1 MTVILTVTKTPSII
15 MATVNFYL
23 DKPNRKNERPIL
35 LTYLLN
41 GSKVRFS
48 TKLKT
53 TDKDWNSEK
62 QVVKKNGVNE
72 SEINF
77 ALSEFKRII
86 SKAELD
92 TKFEQSQ
99 LTLDF
104 IRTRLEE
111 ATGKR
116 KRSFTFYDAFE
127 EYIKEA
133 DVKKT
138 TNSKRIY
145 EITRDK
151 IKAFD
156 SDKRFLLSFDNI
168 DSKFE
173 SKFTEYLMVDC
184 GLVNNTIGRYIKT
197 IKSFMHFAAERGY
210 TNNYKFKSF
219 KVIKQDADIIYLT
232 EEELLKVYNLDGLS
246 KSLSMVR
253 DAFCLGCFTG
263 LRFSDLSELRL
274 ANLKHNFIEL
284 KSKKTRDFLR
294 IPLNDYAKEILK
306 KHEGNPP
313 VMISNQKTNDYIKD
327 IGESAGIDTP
337 IILTKY
343 QGATKIEKSE
353 PKFKF
358 LSSHTARR
366 TFVTLSLEKGMRPE
380 VVMSIT
386 GHKDYPT
393 FKKYIKLTE
402 NVKLAEMNNAWNNK
416 L

>member
-1 MTVILTVTKTPSII
+1 

-41 GSKVRFS
+41 GSKIRFS

-62 QVVKKNGVNE
+62 QIVKKNGNDE

-77 ALSEFKRII
+77 ALNEFKRII

-92 TKFEQSQ
+92 TKFEPSS

-104 IRTRLEE
+104 VRTRLEE
-111 ATGKR
+111 AKGKK

-127 EYIKEA
+127 EYIREA
-133 DVKKT
+133 EVKKT
-138 TNSKRIY
+138 INSKRIY

-156 SDKRFLLSFDNI
+156 SDKRYLLSFDNI

-173 SKFTEYLMVDC
+173 SKFTEYLMIDC

-197 IKSFMHFAAERGY
+197 IKSFMHFATERGY

-232 EEELLKVYNLDGLS
+232 EEELLKIYNLAGLS

-263 LRFSDLSELRL
+263 LRFSDLSDLRI
-274 ANLKHNFIEL
+274 ANLKDNFIEL

-313 VMISNQKTNDYIKD
+313 VMISNQKMNDYIKA
-327 IGESAGIDTP
+327 IGESAGISTP

-343 QGATKIEKSE
+343 QGATKIEKAE
-353 PKFKF
+353 PKHKF

-402 NVKLAEMNNAWNNK
+402 NVKLAEMNNAWNIKTQSND
-416 L
+416 

>member
-1 MTVILTVTKTPSII
+1 

-62 QVVKKNGVNE
+62 QVVKKNGADE

-77 ALSEFKRII
+77 ALNEFKRVI
-86 SKAELD
+86 SKAELE
-92 TKFEQSQ
+92 TKFEPSR

-104 IRTRLEE
+104 IRGKLEE
-111 ATGKR
+111 ATGK
-116 KRSFTFYDAFE
+116 KKKSFTLYDAFE

-133 DVKKT
+133 EVKKT
-138 TNSKRIY
+138 INSRRIY

-156 SDKRFLLSFDNI
+156 QDKRYLLTFDNL

-184 GLVNNTIGRYIKT
+184 GLVNNTIGRYMKT
-197 IKSFMHFAAERGY
+197 IKSFMHFATERGY
-210 TNNYKFKSF
+210 SNNYKFKSF

-232 EEELLKVYNLDGLS
+232 ESELLAVYNLEGLS

-263 LRFSDLSELRL
+263 LRFSDLSELRS
-274 ANLKHNFIEL
+274 ANLKQNFIEL

-313 VMISNQKTNDYIKD
+313 IMISNQKMNDYIKD
-327 IGESAGIDTP
+327 IGMQAGIDSP
-337 IILTKY
+337 VILTKY

-353 PKFKF
+353 PKYKF
-358 LSSHTARR
+358 LSSHSARR

-386 GHKDYPT
+386 GHKDYAT

-402 NVKLAEMNNAWNNK
+402 NVKLAEMNNAWNLRK
-416 L
+416 

>member
-1 MTVILTVTKTPSII
+1 

-41 GSKVRFS
+41 GAKIRFS

-62 QVVKKNGVNE
+62 QVIKKNGADE

-77 ALSEFKRII
+77 ALNEFKRVI

-92 TKFEQSQ
+92 TKFEPSR

-111 ATGKR
+111 ATGK
-116 KRSFTFYDAFE
+116 KKITFTIYDAFE

-133 DVKKT
+133 EIKKT
-138 TNSKRIY
+138 INSKRIY
-145 EITRDK
+145 QVTLDK
-151 IKAFD
+151 LKAFD
-156 SDKRFLLSFDNI
+156 TEKRFLLNFDNM
-168 DSKFE
+168 DGKFE
-173 SKFTEYLMVDC
+173 SKFTEYLMIDC
-184 GLVNNTIGRYIKT
+184 DMMNNTIGRYMKT
-197 IKSFMHFAAERGY
+197 IKSFMHFATERGY
-210 TNNYKFKSF
+210 SNNYKFKSF
-219 KVIKQDADIIYLT
+219 KVIRQDADIIYLT
-232 EEELLKVYNLDGLS
+232 ENELLNIYNLKNLS
-246 KSLSMVR
+246 KSLDMVR

-274 ANLKHNFIEL
+274 ANVKNNFIEL

-306 KHEGNPP
+306 KHDGNPP
-313 VMISNQKTNDYIKD
+313 VMISNQKMNDYIKD
-327 IGESAGIDTP
+327 IGEIAEITTP

-343 QGATKIEKSE
+343 QGATRIEKSE
-353 PKFKF
+353 PKHKF
-358 LSSHTARR
+358 LSTHTARR

-386 GHKDYPT
+386 GHKDYAT

-402 NVKLAEMNNAWNNK
+402 NVKLAEMNNAWNKPNN
-416 L
+416 

>member
-1 MTVILTVTKTPSII
+1 

-41 GSKVRFS
+41 GKKIRFS

-53 TDKDWNSEK
+53 VVKDWNTDK
-62 QVVKKNGVNE
+62 QIIKKNGADE

-77 ALSEFKRII
+77 ALNEFKRVI

-92 TKFEQSQ
+92 TKFEPSK
-99 LTLDF
+99 LTLEL

-111 ATGKR
+111 ATGKK
-116 KRSFTFYDAFE
+116 KRSFTFYDAFN

-133 DVKKT
+133 EINKT
-138 TNSKRIY
+138 VNSKRIY
-145 EITRDK
+145 QVTRDK

-156 SDKRFLLSFDNI
+156 SESRYLLNFDNI

-173 SKFTEYLMVDC
+173 SKFTEYLMTEH

-197 IKSFMHFAAERGY
+197 IKSFMHFATERGY
-210 TNNYKFKSF
+210 TNNFKFKSF

-232 EEELLKVYNLDGLS
+232 EEELLKIYNLEGLS
-246 KSLSMVR
+246 KSLSTVR

-263 LRFSDLSELRL
+263 LRFSDLSDLRF
-274 ANLKHNFIEL
+274 ANLKQDFIEL

-294 IPLNDYAKEILK
+294 IPLNDYAREILK
-306 KHEGNPP
+306 KHGGNPP
-313 VMISNQKTNDYIKD
+313 DMISNQKMNDYIKD
-327 IGESAGIDTP
+327 IGEAAGIKTP

-343 QGATKIEKSE
+343 QGATKIEQSE
-353 PKFKF
+353 PKYKF
-358 LSSHTARR
+358 LSSHSARR

-402 NVKLAEMNNAWNNK
+402 NVKLAEMNNAWNIKSETNE
-416 L
+416 

>member
-1 MTVILTVTKTPSII
+1 

-41 GSKVRFS
+41 GAKIRFS

-62 QVVKKNGVNE
+62 QIIKKNGADE

-77 ALSEFKRII
+77 ALNEFKRVI

-92 TKFEQSQ
+92 TKFEPSR

-111 ATGKR
+111 ATGK
-116 KRSFTFYDAFE
+116 KKTTFTLYDAFE

-133 DVKKT
+133 EIKKT
-138 TNSKRIY
+138 INSKRIY
-145 EITRDK
+145 QVTLDK
-151 IKAFD
+151 LKAFD
-156 SDKRFLLSFDNI
+156 AEKRFLLN
-168 DSKFE
+168 FE
-173 SKFTEYLMVDC
+173 NMDGRFENKFTEYLMIDC
-184 GLVNNTIGRYIKT
+184 DMMNNTIGRYIKT
-197 IKSFMHFAAERGY
+197 IKSFMHFATERGY

-219 KVIKQDADIIYLT
+219 KVIRQDADIIYLT
-232 EEELLKVYNLDGLS
+232 ENELLTIYNLKSLS
-246 KSLSMVR
+246 KSLDMVR

-274 ANLKHNFIEL
+274 ANVKNNFIEL

-306 KHEGNPP
+306 KHDGNPP
-313 VMISNQKTNDYIKD
+313 AMISNQKMNDYIKD
-327 IGESAGIDTP
+327 IGEIAEINNP

-353 PKFKF
+353 PKHKF
-358 LSSHTARR
+358 LSTHTARR

-386 GHKDYPT
+386 GHKDYAT

-402 NVKLAEMNNAWNNK
+402 NVKLAEMNNAWNIKNLNK
-416 L
+416 DE

>member
-1 MTVILTVTKTPSII
+1 

-62 QVVKKNGVNE
+62 QIVKKNGVNE

-77 ALSEFKRII
+77 ALNEFKRVI

-99 LTLDF
+99 LSLDF

-111 ATGKR
+111 ATGKK
-116 KRSFTFYDAFE
+116 KRSFNFYDAFE

-133 DVKKT
+133 EVKKT
-138 TNSKRIY
+138 INSKRIY
-145 EITRDK
+145 QITRDK
-151 IKAFD
+151 IKDFD
-156 SDKRFLLSFDNI
+156 TDKRFLLNFDNI

-184 GLVNNTIGRYIKT
+184 GLVNNTIGRYMKT

-210 TNNYKFKSF
+210 TSNYKFKSF

-232 EEELLKVYNLDGLS
+232 EEELLKIYNLNGLS

-274 ANLKHNFIEL
+274 ANLKQNFIEL

-294 IPLNDYAKEILK
+294 IPLNDFAKEILK

-313 VMISNQKTNDYIKD
+313 VMISNQKMNDYIKN
-327 IGESAGIDTP
+327 IGKEAGIDTP

-353 PKFKF
+353 PKYKF
-358 LSSHTARR
+358 LSSHSARR

-386 GHKDYPT
+386 GHKDYAT

-402 NVKLAEMNNAWNNK
+402 NVKLAEMNNAWNTKMTSND
-416 L
+416 

>member
-1 MTVILTVTKTPSII
+1 

-23 DKPNRKNERPIL
+23 VKPNRKNERPIL

-62 QVVKKNGVNE
+62 QIVKKNGVNE

-77 ALSEFKRII
+77 ALNEFKRVI

-99 LTLDF
+99 LSLDF

-111 ATGKR
+111 ATGKK

-127 EYIKEA
+127 EYIKDAEI
-133 DVKKT
+133 KKT
-138 TNSKRIY
+138 INSKRIY

-156 SDKRFLLSFDNI
+156 TDKRFLLSFDNI

-173 SKFTEYLMVDC
+173 SRFTEYLMVDC
-184 GLVNNTIGRYIKT
+184 GLVNNTIGRYMKT

-210 TNNYKFKSF
+210 TTNHKFKSF
-219 KVIKQDADIIYLT
+219 RVIKQDADIIYLT
-232 EEELLKVYNLDGLS
+232 EEELLKIYNLDGLS

-274 ANLKHNFIEL
+274 ANLKQNFIEL

-294 IPLNDYAKEILK
+294 IPLNDYARAILK

-313 VMISNQKTNDYIKD
+313 VMISNQKMNDYIKD
-327 IGESAGIDTP
+327 IAKEAGVDTA

-353 PKFKF
+353 PKYKF
-358 LSSHTARR
+358 LSSHSARR
-366 TFVTLSLEKGMRPE
+366 TFVTLSLEKGMRSE

-386 GHKDYPT
+386 GHKDYAT

-402 NVKLAEMNNAWNNK
+402 NVKLAEMNNAWNIKITSND
-416 L
+416 

>member
-1 MTVILTVTKTPSII
+1 

-62 QVVKKNGVNE
+62 QIVKKNGVNE

-77 ALSEFKRII
+77 ALNEFKRVI

-99 LTLDF
+99 LSLDF

-111 ATGKR
+111 ATGKK
-116 KRSFTFYDAFE
+116 KRLFTFYDAFE

-133 DVKKT
+133 EIKKT
-138 TNSKRIY
+138 INSKRIY

-156 SDKRFLLSFDNI
+156 TDNRFLLSFDNI

-173 SKFTEYLMVDC
+173 SRFTEYLMVDC
-184 GLVNNTIGRYIKT
+184 GLVNNTIGRYMKT

-210 TNNYKFKSF
+210 TTNYKFKSF
-219 KVIKQDADIIYLT
+219 RVIKQDADIIYLT
-232 EEELLKVYNLDGLS
+232 EEELLKIYNLDALS

-274 ANLKHNFIEL
+274 ANLKQNFIEL

-294 IPLNDYAKEILK
+294 IPLNDYAREILK

-313 VMISNQKTNDYIKD
+313 VMISNQKMNDYIKD
-327 IGESAGIDTP
+327 IGKEAGITTP

-353 PKFKF
+353 PKYKF
-358 LSSHTARR
+358 LSSHSARR

-386 GHKDYPT
+386 GHKDYAT

-402 NVKLAEMNNAWNNK
+402 NVKLAEMNNAWNIKITLND
-416 L
+416 

>member
-1 MTVILTVTKTPSII
+1 

-72 SEINF
+72 GEINF
-77 ALSEFKRII
+77 ALNEFKRVI

-104 IRTRLEE
+104 VRTRLEE
-111 ATGKR
+111 ATGK
-116 KRSFTFYDAFE
+116 KKKSFTFYDAFE

-133 DVKKT
+133 EVKKT
-138 TNSKRIY
+138 INSKRIY
-145 EITRDK
+145 QITRDK
-151 IKAFD
+151 IKDFD
-156 SDKRFLLSFDNI
+156 TDKRFLLNFDNI

-184 GLVNNTIGRYIKT
+184 GLVNNTIGRYMKT

-210 TNNYKFKSF
+210 TTNYKFKSF

-232 EEELLKVYNLDGLS
+232 EEELLKIYNLNGLS
-246 KSLSMVR
+246 KSLGMVR

-274 ANLKHNFIEL
+274 ANLKQNFIEL

-294 IPLNDYAKEILK
+294 IPLNDFAKEILK

-313 VMISNQKTNDYIKD
+313 VMISNQKMNDYIKD
-327 IGESAGIDTP
+327 IGKEAGIDTP

-353 PKFKF
+353 PKYKF
-358 LSSHTARR
+358 LSSHSARR

-386 GHKDYPT
+386 GHKDYAT

-402 NVKLAEMNNAWNNK
+402 NVKLAEMNNAWNIKITPND
-416 L
+416 

>member
-1 MTVILTVTKTPSII
+1 

-53 TDKDWNSEK
+53 TDKDWNAEK
-62 QVVKKNGVNE
+62 QVVKRNGVNE

-77 ALSEFKRII
+77 ALSEFKRIV

-116 KRSFTFYDAFE
+116 KKSFTFYDAFE

-133 DVKKT
+133 EIKKT

-173 SKFTEYLMVDC
+173 SKFTEYLMADC

-232 EEELLKVYNLDGLS
+232 EEELLKIYNLDDLS

-306 KHEGNPP
+306 KHDGNPP
-313 VMISNQKTNDYIKD
+313 VMISNQKMNDYIKD

-343 QGATKIEKSE
+343 QGATKIEKAE
-353 PKFKF
+353 PKYKF

-380 VVMSIT
+380 IVMSIT
-386 GHKDYPT
+386 GHRDYPT

>member
-1 MTVILTVTKTPSII
+1 

-41 GSKVRFS
+41 GAKIRFS

-62 QVVKKNGVNE
+62 QIIKKNGADE

-77 ALSEFKRII
+77 ALNEFKRVI

-92 TKFEQSQ
+92 TKFEPSR

-111 ATGKR
+111 ATGK
-116 KRSFTFYDAFE
+116 KKTTFTIYDAFE

-133 DVKKT
+133 EIKKT
-138 TNSKRIY
+138 INSKRIY
-145 EITRDK
+145 QVTLDK
-151 IKAFD
+151 LKAFD
-156 SDKRFLLSFDNI
+156 TEKRFLLNFENI
-168 DSKFE
+168 DGKFE
-173 SKFTEYLMVDC
+173 SKFTEYLMIDC
-184 GLVNNTIGRYIKT
+184 DMMNNTIGRYIKT
-197 IKSFMHFAAERGY
+197 IKSFMHFATERGY

-219 KVIKQDADIIYLT
+219 KVIRQDADIIYLT
-232 EEELLKVYNLDGLS
+232 EEELLRIYSLKDLS
-246 KSLSMVR
+246 KSLDMVK

-274 ANLKHNFIEL
+274 ANVKNNFIEL

-306 KHEGNPP
+306 KHDGNPP
-313 VMISNQKTNDYIKD
+313 VMISNQKMNDYIKD
-327 IGESAGIDTP
+327 IGEIAEITAP

-353 PKFKF
+353 PKYKF
-358 LSSHTARR
+358 LSTHTARR

-386 GHKDYPT
+386 GHKDYAT

-402 NVKLAEMNNAWNNK
+402 NVKLAEMNNAWNKPNT
-416 L
+416 

>member
-1 MTVILTVTKTPSII
+1 

-72 SEINF
+72 GEINF
-77 ALSEFKRII
+77 ALNEFKRVI

-92 TKFEQSQ
+92 TKFEESQ

-104 IRTRLEE
+104 VRTRLEE
-111 ATGKR
+111 ATGK
-116 KRSFTFYDAFE
+116 KKKSFTFYDAFE

-133 DVKKT
+133 EVKKT
-138 TNSKRIY
+138 INSKRIY
-145 EITRDK
+145 QITRDK
-151 IKAFD
+151 IKDFD
-156 SDKRFLLSFDNI
+156 TDKRFLLDFDNI

-173 SKFTEYLMVDC
+173 SRFTEYLMVDC
-184 GLVNNTIGRYIKT
+184 GLVNNTIGRYMKT

-210 TNNYKFKSF
+210 TSNYKFKSF

-232 EEELLKVYNLDGLS
+232 EEELLKIYNLNGLS

-274 ANLKHNFIEL
+274 ANLKQNFIEL

-294 IPLNDYAKEILK
+294 IPLNDYAREILK

-313 VMISNQKTNDYIKD
+313 VMISNQKMNDYIKD
-327 IGESAGIDTP
+327 IGKEAGIDTP

-353 PKFKF
+353 PKYMF
-358 LSSHTARR
+358 LSSHSARR

-386 GHKDYPT
+386 GHKDYAT

-402 NVKLAEMNNAWNNK
+402 NVKLAEMNNAWNIKMTSND
-416 L
+416 